1 MTLIRPII
9 LYMERTALKKTEEVR
24 LENFVGRKI
33 LKRIYGPIRDP
44 QTEERRMRY
53 NENLQNLFQ
62 RPCIKLSS

>member
-24 LENFVGRKI
+24 LENFAGRKI

-44 QTEERRMRY
+44 
-53 NENLQNLFQ
+53 
-62 RPCIKLSS
+62 